1 MEPATAARFA
11 IAARSLAEAARSL
24 GLVAPGFRSP
34 PRLVGADRSLRRHGG
49 RSTVAVRLRGRS
61 WLPVLADMVEG
72 VVVANALTGPGA
84 ARAREQLWSA
94 VSPPVE
100 ESAPIAL
107 VDVGRV
113 A

>member
-11 IAARSLAEAARSL
+11 IAARTLADAARSL

-34 PRLVGADRSLRRHGG
+34 PRLVGTERSLRRCGG
-49 RSTVAVRLRGRS
+49 RSTVSVRVRGRS

-72 VVVANALTGPGA
+72 VLVANALTGPAA
-84 ARAREQLWSA
+84 ARARDELWVA
-94 VSPPVE
+94 VSAEVE
-100 ESAPIAL
+100 EGAL
-107 VDVGRV
+107 GDLADVGRV